1 MDKVVSVAMSNLVTN
16 HIKLANEW
24 RPENPAKYSKTE
36 KGVLSCEEIPL
47 LRICSSTIMAE

>member
-1 MDKVVSVAMSNLVTN
+1 MDKVVSVVMSNLVTN

-36 KGVLSCEEIPL
+36 
-47 LRICSSTIMAE
+47 